1 MQPAVLIVE
10 DHPFTLATLLGALGG
25 RGMQMGGAP
34 SAREALDLID
44 TWSPEVAVLDLDL
57 GTGPTGL
64 DLARV
69 LRERLPAVGIVLLTS
84 FRDPRLA
91 ARGLP
96 MLPQGG
102 VYLCKAD
109 VHDLD
114 LLVDAILA
122 AQRQP
127 LARRKAV
134 PRSAG
139 PTAALTDN
147 QVDVLMAVA
156 SGATTA
162 QIAAERGITA
172 SAVEQTI
179 ARICD
184 RLQIPRDPALNQR
197 VQLVQAVQQLSGR
210 DG

>member
-1 MQPAVLIVE
+1 MQPTVLLVE
-10 DHPFTLATLLGALGG
+10 DHPFTLTTLQGALSG
-25 RGMQMGGAP
+25 RGMQVRGVP
-34 SAREALDLID
+34 TAREALDLVDGWI
-44 TWSPEVAVLDLDL
+44 PQVAVLDLDL

-64 DLARV
+64 DLAGA
-69 LRERLPAVGIVLLTS
+69 LRERLPSLGIVLLTS
-84 FRDPRLA
+84 YRDPRLA

-102 VYLCKAD
+102 SYVCKAD

-114 LLVDAILA
+114 VLIDAILA

-134 PRSAG
+134 PRASG
-139 PTAALTDN
+139 PTATLTDN

-162 QIAAERGITA
+162 QIAEERGITQ

-179 ARICD
+179 SRICD
-184 RLQIPRDPALNQR
+184 RLEIPRDPSLNQR
-197 VQLVQAVQQLSGR
+197 VQLVRAVQQLSGQA
-210 DG
+210 G